1 MESQV
6 IVRIDSK
13 IKKRF
18 YGIARMEG
26 KTASEKVREMI
37 NEYVSKGDI
46 SNAVDEIWDGIT
58 KKMKRKGISQ
68 ADVDNAV
75 REVRRTKRSRLD

>member
-6 IVRIDSK
+6 IIRIDSK
-13 IKKRF
+13 IKERF
-18 YGIARMEG
+18 YGIVRMEG

-46 SNAVDEIWDGIT
+46 SASVDEIWNEIT
-58 KKMKRKGISQ
+58 KKMKKKGISQ
-68 ADVDNAV
+68 ADVDKAIK
-75 REVRRTKRSRLD
+75 EVRKMK